1 VRLTVLVVAGAIV
14 RSGRVLAAQR
24 SYPAELADRWE
35 FPGGKVEP
43 GEVPSAALVR
53 EIREELG
60 VDVVVHERLGDD
72 VPLRLLGPEPG
83 SQPSPVP
90 GSQPSQPSPVAGSQ
104 PSPVAGSQP
113 SPVPGSQSSPVAGSQ
128 SSPVA
133 GSQPSP
139 VAGRLRL
146 YRCSLS
152 VPDATPVA
160 REHARL
166 RWVGAPELDALGW
179 LGTNRQL
186 LPLVRAALAM

>member
-1 VRLTVLVVAGAIV
+1 VLVVAAAIV
-14 RSGRVLAAQR
+14 QAGQVLAAQR
-24 SYPAELADRWE
+24 SYPAELAECWE

-43 GEVPSAALVR
+43 GEKPSAALVR

-72 VPLRLLGPEPG
+72 VPLRPARP
-83 SQPSPVP
+83 P
-90 GSQPSQPSPVAGSQ
+90 
-104 PSPVAGSQP
+104 
-113 SPVPGSQSSPVAGSQ
+113 
-128 SSPVA
+128 
-133 GSQPSP
+133 
-139 VAGRLRL
+139 GRLRL

-152 VPDATPVA
+152 APDALPVA

-166 RWVGAPELDALGW
+166 RWLGAPDLEALGW

>member
-1 VRLTVLVVAGAIV
+1 MTVLVVAAAIV
-14 RSGRVLAAQR
+14 QAGRVLAAQR
-24 SYPAELADRWE
+24 SYPAELADCWE

-43 GEVPSAALVR
+43 GEKPTAALVR

-60 VDVVVHERLGDD
+60 VDVSVHERLGDD
-72 VPLRLLGPEPG
+72 VPLQLPK
-83 SQPSPVP
+83 PVP
-90 GSQPSQPSPVAGSQ
+90 
-104 PSPVAGSQP
+104 
-113 SPVPGSQSSPVAGSQ
+113 
-128 SSPVA
+128 
-133 GSQPSP
+133 
-139 VAGRLRL
+139 GRLRL

-152 VPDATPVA
+152 APGATPAA